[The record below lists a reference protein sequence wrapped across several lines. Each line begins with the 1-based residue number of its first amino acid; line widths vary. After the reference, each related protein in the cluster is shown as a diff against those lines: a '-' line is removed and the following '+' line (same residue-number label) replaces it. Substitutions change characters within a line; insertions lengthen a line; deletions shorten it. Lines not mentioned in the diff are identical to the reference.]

1 LGEIKKISNFLKC
14 PTSKSL
20 ERDEANQI
28 NDRYDK
34 HGSRQAYY

>member
-1 LGEIKKISNFLKC
+1 MGEIKKNSNFLKC

-28 NDRYDK
+28 NNPYDEP
-34 HGSRQAYY
+34 GIRQKYY